1 MRLFVNLILN
11 VRCGK
16 FHKLVWE
23 HRPQPAAGRLSE
35 SVRDS
40 EEDQGRPEMM
50 GALCKLLVVENKRV
64 GNDSDKDKF

>member
-16 FHKLVWE
+16 FHKLAWE
-23 HRPQPAAGRLSE
+23 HRPEPAAGRLPE

-40 EEDQGRPEMM
+40 EEDQGRPELI
-50 GALCKLLVVENKRV
+50 GALCKFSAVKIKV
-64 GNDSDKDKF
+64 

>member
-23 HRPQPAAGRLSE
+23 HQPEPAAGRLSE
-35 SVRDS
+35 SVRDL
-40 EEDQGRPEMM
+40 EEDQVRPELMA
-50 GALCKLLVVENKRV
+50 ALCKCSAVKNKRV
-64 GNDSDKDKF
+64 RNDLDKDAF